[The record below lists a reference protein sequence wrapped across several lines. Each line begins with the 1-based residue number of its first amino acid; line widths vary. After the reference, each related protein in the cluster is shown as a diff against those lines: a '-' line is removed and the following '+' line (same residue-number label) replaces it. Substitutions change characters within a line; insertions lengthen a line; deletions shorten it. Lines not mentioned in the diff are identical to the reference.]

1 MGRFRI
7 QGEAEPLSLQPASS
21 HAAEPSLYV
30 LSGRVGT
37 PDAGRRAAG
46 AVVLHSS
53 HHAEAE
59 IRVVC

>member
-30 LSGRVGT
+30 LSGRVVT
-37 PDAGRRAAG
+37 PDAGRRA
-46 AVVLHSS
+46 L
-53 HHAEAE
+53 
-59 IRVVC
+59 